1 MKLNK
6 LQEEELFRQ
15 ALREAS
21 EIRRIEFL
29 RNDKSP
35 PLSPDFKERLKA
47 QLAQTNAPPKQVP
60 AQPRYKRLSVRLALV
75 AAILAISMLFCGT
88 VAVACPA
95 LREWVV
101 RLFQKEDA
109 QRGNTHYTAVVEGE
123 ERRAFDISTY
133 YTLSGVPEDFVPIVS
148 REGPRNVSRT
158 WLKSGSASGAETYIL
173 FEQIPL
179 NTLCLLSTEGCTE
192 ETVTLHGHEATLY
205 TKPGEQTLVWYTKDC
220 MFMLGFWGT
229 DTQKLDVF
237 ALADTVIQCKLQSIP
252 SPVV

>member
-6 LQEEELFRQ
+6 SQEELLRQ
-15 ALREAS
+15 ALREAF
-21 EIRRIEFL
+21 EVRQAELL
-29 RNDKSP
+29 RDDASP
-35 PLSPDFKERLKA
+35 PLSPDFKDRLKA

-60 AQPRYKRLSVRLALV
+60 VQPRRKRLSVRIALV

-95 LREWVV
+95 LRNRVV
-101 RLFQKEDA
+101 RFFTKEDT
-109 QRGNTHYTAVVEGE
+109 QRVNTHFIAVVEGE

-173 FEQIPL
+173 FRQIPL
-179 NTLCLLSTEGCTE
+179 NAHYILSTEGCTK

-205 TKPGEQTLVWYTKDC
+205 TKPGEQTLVWYTEER
-220 MFMLGFWGT
+220 MFVLGFWGT

-252 SPVV
+252 SSVV